1 MKDFTN
7 YNKGKEWTGYP
18 TQKPLKLLERII
30 KASSNP
36 GDMVLGPFC
45 GYATTCIAAEKLNR
59 GWIGIDI
66 EEKARDLMIERLHKE
81 IYNDALLKGGP
92 LHDIIHR
99 KSPQNRTEPNAP
111 IRSPNIKQ
119 ILYDKQK
126 GRCTAPCFDG
136 KIGRDFPIDIFEI
149 DHINPRSKG
158 GQDVDSNLQLLCPP
172 CNRKK
177 GNKTMT
183 HLMALLGMNV

>member
-1 MKDFTN
+1 MDRLS
-7 YNKGKEWTGYP
+7 YS
-18 TQKPLKLLERII
+18 KPLKLLERII
-30 KASSNP
+30 KASSNQ
-36 GDMVLGPFC
+36 GDMVLDPFC
-45 GYATTCIAAEKLNR
+45 GCATTCIAAEKLNR

-66 EEKARDLMIERLHKE
+66 EAKARDLVIERLHKE
-81 IYNDALLKGGP
+81 IYNDALLKGEP
-92 LHDIIHR
+92 LPDIIHR
-99 KSPQNRTEPNAP
+99 KRPPNRTEPNAP

-119 ILYDKQK
+119 ILYQKQL
-126 GRCTAPCFDG
+126 GRCAAPCLDG
-136 KIGRDFPIDIFEI
+136 KIGREFPIDIFEI

-183 HLMALLGMNV
+183 RLMELLGM